1 MGIRW
6 EEIYV
11 MHVLEEL
18 NEFWKINGRFPNS
31 CIISLLDFD
40 MKTSLAVTAVI
51 GTCNDIANEADIRLK
66 LPNFTNAQQTNV
78 YLHFIVCNKTCN
90 YSIDSSKT
98 IIIFVDRM
106 RPGATTIRRRYGVG
120 AAAAYRN
127 GNAIIPCTAPRES
140 ILNRI

>member
-78 YLHFIVCNKTCN
+78 YLHFIVCNKACN
-90 YSIDSSKT
+90 LMVPKQLLYSSTVCGPERRLYGGVTASEQ
-98 IIIFVDRM
+98 
-106 RPGATTIRRRYGVG
+106 RRR
-120 AAAAYRN
+120 
-127 GNAIIPCTAPRES
+127 TATETQLFRAPHRV
-140 ILNRI
+140 NPF